1 MIVRTGEMEPDAAWL
16 SALLDAEA
24 ESYTPDSGRLS
35 ASVYERLAAA
45 RSLRTRAFTVPIR
58 LAGVPVGVAAAALC
72 ATVAMAVTAT
82 VGSNPPTP
90 GSSPTPSPMP
100 DPTATA
106 PQLLNSAPPPSP
118 LSSTGSVGNR
128 PAPPGATTTATATR
142 TITVAGAVDGG
153 DNTAWSQ
160 EKVIVSLIQPATAFE
175 LTVKVAMG
183 PKVASAGSWMTYS
196 PNLVDV
202 SVETRPDGVYYTFRL
217 KPGQVLPVGNG
228 DFGVQYYHD
237 ATHESNNDTYHLVT
251 SADQASGGPT
261 TTLQGTF

>member
-1 MIVRTGEMEPDAAWL
+1 MIVRTDEIEPETAWL

-45 RSLRTRAFTVPIR
+45 RTLRTRAFTVPIR

-82 VGSNPPTP
+82 VGGNPPTP

-106 PQLLNSAPPPSP
+106 PQLQNSAPPAS
-118 LSSTGSVGNR
+118 LELGTGSIGNR
-128 PAPPGATTTATATR
+128 PAVPGTTATATR

-160 EKVIVSLIQPATAFE
+160 EKVIVSLTQPATAFE
-175 LTVKVAMG
+175 LTVKVATG
-183 PKVASAGSWMTYS
+183 PKVAPTGSWMTYS

-202 SVETRPDGVYYTFRL
+202 SVETRPDGIYYTFRL
-217 KPGQVLPVGNG
+217 KPGQVLPIGNG
-228 DFGVQYYHD
+228 DFGVQYTHD
-237 ATHESNNDTYHLVT
+237 ATHESKSDTYHLT
-251 SADQASGGPT
+251 SNSDQASGGPP